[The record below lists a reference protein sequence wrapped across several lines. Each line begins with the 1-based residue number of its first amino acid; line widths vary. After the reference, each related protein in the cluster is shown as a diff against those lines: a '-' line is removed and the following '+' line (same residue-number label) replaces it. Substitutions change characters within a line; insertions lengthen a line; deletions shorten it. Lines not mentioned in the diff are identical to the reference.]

1 MNDKVPIQQ
10 VLDDMYSDK
19 GPVTWAARDYYYTT
33 YATPEEQKEMDH
45 EDKIQLVIA
54 WIFWIVF
61 WVSIILCI
69 FLH

>member
-33 YATPEEQKEMDH
+33 YATPEEQKENV
-45 EDKIQLVIA
+45 EPSINPEEVINQNTTGGY
-54 WIFWIVF
+54 
-61 WVSIILCI
+61 S
-69 FLH
+69 